1 MEDGQILKTLQN
13 MAWERAKGELNH
25 ILFIK
30 YALEDKSR
38 KFRDLKQKINRF
50 IDEIECHYLDKL

>member
-1 MEDGQILKTLQN
+1 MDNGQILKTLQN
-13 MAWERAKGELNH
+13 MAWERAKSELKH

-30 YALEDKSR
+30 YALEDKSK
-38 KFRDLKQKINRF
+38 KFRNLKQEINQF